1 MESEEFRR
9 QREENKKRFRT
20 MTFGQKLGFFK
31 DYYLLRTVIIAGIC
45 AVAALLIWNFVRP
58 QTKDILTVYVYDQY
72 LGDDASDALTA
83 KVEKLLGAGKRE
95 EVLIRSGLSSS
106 NTQDTAIASV
116 LSFNN
121 AIDVILCP
129 RDQFESFAGNGYF
142 LSLDDVLSDEEWNAL
157 SGQLF
162 AAAGYQES
170 DDDSFDGTAKGE
182 KLDYGIDLG
191 SSSVWQTYAA
201 SSDEDMIAGIVST
214 TKYRKNAVK
223 FLGLIAGLS

>member
-72 LGDDASDALTA
+72 LGDDAS
-83 KVEKLLGAGKRE
+83 
-95 EVLIRSGLSSS
+95 
-106 NTQDTAIASV
+106 
-116 LSFNN
+116 
-121 AIDVILCP
+121 IDVIICP